1 MVQRTNRAN
10 KLHLDPR
17 MFESLAILR
26 SDGHGTLDGLAVH
39 VQRDPLAAALVE
51 LDVDGLA
58 LIEVFEDHIDV
69 DRCGEEEGSH
79 CGGN

>member
-1 MVQRTNRAN
+1 
-10 KLHLDPR
+10 
-17 MFESLAILR
+17 MFQSLAILR
-26 SDGHGTLDGLAVH
+26 SDSHSTLDGLAVH

-58 LIEVFEDHIDV
+58 LIEIFEDHVNV

-79 CGGN
+79 RGGN